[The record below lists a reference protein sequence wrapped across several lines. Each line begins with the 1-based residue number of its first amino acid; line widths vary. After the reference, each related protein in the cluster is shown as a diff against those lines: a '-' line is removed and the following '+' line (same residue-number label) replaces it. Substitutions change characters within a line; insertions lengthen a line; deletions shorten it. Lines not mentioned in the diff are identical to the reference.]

1 MTPPFGLT
9 PYSYI
14 HTLTND
20 TFVNLTN
27 HDIVNYTP
35 HASVYMFRSL
45 CALDLQGLNT
55 IYLSVSVYNLYFF
68 SVLMHCLTRNLFKSA
83 LKCITFSC
91 YISMFYFIILDSV
104 SEDVTSEDLK
114 HLPYLECVLKVR
126 YLTNRLHFFV
136 CVYCNRS
143 HITSERVKNKYVR
156 HETKSSGVTCSL
168 HVVTSSVIYYST
180 HNSQQESF
188 IFRNW
193 SRLSLEMYI
202 FTTLKFTSLYFNVYL
217 LFCFCYNRNPYDS
230 FLLSHCLDE
239 KLRKT

>member
-193 SRLSLEMYI
+193 SRLSL
-202 FTTLKFTSLYFNVYL
+202 
-217 LFCFCYNRNPYDS
+217 
-230 FLLSHCLDE
+230 
-239 KLRKT
+239 